1 MNTFR
6 VVRVLSLVVWLG
18 GIIFFSFVV
27 APAVFQVL
35 TPVTD
40 GRHLAGDIVNHSLR
54 SLHWMGLVSGLAF
67 IFSAATLHR
76 TLAKAEIGLVI
87 IMLVITA
94 IAQFGIMPRMERVRS
109 SPGFETSSDFDH
121 LHKMSVFAEGG
132 VLLLGLFAVWQVA
145 GTRSNRPYRR

>member
-6 VVRVLSLVVWLG
+6 VLRVLSVVVWLG

-35 TPVTD
+35 TPLAG

-54 SLHWMGLVSGLAF
+54 SLHWMGLVSGFVLLL
-67 IFSAATLHR
+67 SAAALHR
-76 TLAKAEIGLVI
+76 TLAKPEICLVI

-94 IAQFGIMPRMERVRS
+94 IAQFGIMPRIEQLRS
-109 SPGFETSSDFDH
+109 APGFETSTEFDR
-121 LHKMSVFAEGG
+121 LHKLSVFAEGG
-132 VLLLGLFAVWQVA
+132 VLLLGLCVVWAVA
-145 GTRSNRPYRR
+145 GTRSNRPYRS